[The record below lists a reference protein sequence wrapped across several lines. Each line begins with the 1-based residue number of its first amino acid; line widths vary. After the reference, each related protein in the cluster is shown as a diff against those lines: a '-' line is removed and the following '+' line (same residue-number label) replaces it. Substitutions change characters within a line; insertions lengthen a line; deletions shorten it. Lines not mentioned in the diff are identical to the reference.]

1 VSRKQSYIVG
11 SVIICLLL
19 IIRAPASLLGPV
31 LPPTLSASGFSGT
44 IWHGSIAHA
53 SIELQGKP
61 FALGRLSWTINPA
74 GFVIGDLVNLDTHW
88 GNQTIKFSAGLAAGG
103 NIYIDDLSLSIDLS
117 WMRKLIPLYIGGR
130 LTANIETL
138 KLTSDGRPSV
148 ADGRAVWENA
158 VWRATGGDVSLG
170 SYAIDLST
178 PADGVMA
185 DIRTLKGALSV
196 DGRVQVQDSTYR
208 IEADLSG
215 PAARN
220 SAFQD
225 AIALFAIPRGSGYR
239 IELSGTL

>member
-1 VSRKQSYIVG
+1 MSRRQSCIVG

-31 LPPTLSASGFSGT
+31 LSPTLSASGFSGT
-44 IWHGSIAHA
+44 IWRGSVAHA

-74 GFVIGDLVNLDTHW
+74 GFVIGDLVNLDTQW
-88 GNQTIKFSAGLAAGG
+88 GNQTIKFSGGLTVGG

-138 KLTSDGRPSV
+138 TLTSDGRPSV
-148 ADGRAVWENA
+148 TDGRAVWENA

-178 PADGVMA
+178 PADEVIA
-185 DIRTLKGALSV
+185 DISTLKGALSV
-196 DGRVQVQDSTYR
+196 DGSVQVQDRAYR

-225 AIALFAIPRGSGYR
+225 AIALFAVPQGSGYR